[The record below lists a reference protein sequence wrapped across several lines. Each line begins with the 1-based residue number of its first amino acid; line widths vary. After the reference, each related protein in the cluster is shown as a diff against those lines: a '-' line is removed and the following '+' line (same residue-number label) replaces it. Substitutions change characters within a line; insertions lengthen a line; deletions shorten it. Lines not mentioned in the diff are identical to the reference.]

1 MWAST
6 SLGTSLLAY
15 VEIVHSFGCEITGS
29 NPYLGPVLWFL
40 FIFFFPRF
48 IYFCQTLNSLSLC
61 LRLWTATTEVFRSLT
76 RSCSTSYA
84 IMLLG
89 QKSTEHVPLC
99 FIPLRPPDMTPLS
112 SKICFFESCN
122 FIFCQNCNVQ
132 NSPNH
137 NYPRDSGKH
146 LLGISRQ
153 TAPGFPGF
161 SLVMDNNITKWT
173 REYKQKIIELSVE
186 DFCAQDLLFAY
197 SVCRKW
203 STNLEI
209 SRVKE
214 LVQFSCLH
222 GDATQELLLQMLASV
237 EQP

>member
-15 VEIVHSFGCEITGS
+15 VEIVYSFGCEIIGS
-29 NPYLGPVLWFL
+29 NPCLGPVLWFL
-40 FIFFFPRF
+40 FLFFFPRF

-112 SKICFFESCN
+112 SKICFFESC
-122 FIFCQNCNVQ
+122 
-132 NSPNH
+132 
-137 NYPRDSGKH
+137 
-146 LLGISRQ
+146 
-153 TAPGFPGF
+153 
-161 SLVMDNNITKWT
+161 
-173 REYKQKIIELSVE
+173 IIL
-186 DFCAQDLLFAY
+186 Y
-197 SVCRKW
+197 SVKIVMYKIAPTIIIHVTVG
-203 STNLEI
+203 STSWE
-209 SRVKE
+209 SVGR
-214 LVQFSCLH
+214 
-222 GDATQELLLQMLASV
+222 LLLVFQVSLWLWITTSQSGP
-237 EQP
+237 ESINRKL